1 MPHKLT
7 RIILLLCTLT
17 LAAPTLAKTTLF
29 EVSKGDSRIL
39 IGGTIHLLHPD
50 EYPLPEAF
58 DRAYEEADALYL
70 EADMALLEDPAFG
83 MQLAQTMLYPQG
95 TVLYEELST
104 ETWERL
110 ERYSQ
115 KNQFPLHQFVGY
127 DPAFVSMVMT
137 VMEAQHRGITDG
149 VDQHFYKRAQ
159 ADEVPTGALESGEQI
174 LSYMKAMTGLD
185 GDAVME
191 ATLRDLERFEQLM
204 DVTVE
209 AWKKGDMERLH
220 RDLGQ
225 PMLEEAPELYQTLLV
240 ERNIMWLDVIEP
252 MFENDRTEL
261 VLVGSLHLT
270 GEGNLL
276 ELLEDRG
283 YQVTRY

>member
-1 MPHKLT
+1 MTHNLT
-7 RIILLLCTLT
+7 RTVLLLFTLA
-17 LAAPTLAKTTLF
+17 LAAPTLAQTTLF
-29 EVSKGDSRIL
+29 EISKGDHRIL
-39 IGGTIHLLHPD
+39 VGGTIHLLHPD

-83 MQLAQTMLYPQG
+83 MQLAQAMLYPQG

-110 ERYSQ
+110 ERYAQ
-115 KNQFPLHQFVGY
+115 DNQFPLHQFVGY

-149 VDQHFYKRAQ
+149 VDEHFYRRAQ
-159 ADEVPTGALESGEQI
+159 ADELPTGALETGEQI
-174 LSYMKAMTGLD
+174 LSYMKALTGLD
-185 GDAVME
+185 GDDVMD
-191 ATLRDLERFEQLM
+191 ATLRDLERFEELM
-204 DVTVE
+204 DGTVE
-209 AWKKGDMERLH
+209 AWKEGDMERLY

-240 ERNIMWLDVIEP
+240 ERNILWLDVIEP

-270 GEGNLL
+270 GQSNLL